1 MNIKD
6 QYIHG
11 ADGKGVVKSLYFATG
26 VESVLKLDGS
36 ASYNTAAAKD
46 LVFQLADIN
55 GTKIGLPIPTL
66 NQNTTGYASKILT
79 QSRATNA
86 SHYLVFVDSN
96 NSSAAAE
103 SLYTDAGIS
112 YNPSTDTLALT
123 RVTVS
128 AAAGF
133 NYTGIETGTSDAA
146 RHVWFANAS
155 QSGTPVK
162 NDNFKFNPAFNSNAG
177 KLFVNNIEGTNIK
190 ITIGNTA
197 VPLGGTYTPDT
208 SISSSSTNNT
218 IPSSLAV
225 YNAILNGIATNDAMI
240 FKGVIN
246 GGSTASATAYTPAAD
261 KGHTYKVAT
270 AGYINGEYYQV
281 NDTFICT
288 ADSTAAATS
297 SNVSTIKTKW
307 AVVEGNGDYLNIHG
321 GKMFGT
327 LQWND
332 ANALPQDTTPQYF
345 LTISAFGDGGTTKW
359 TSKANLL
366 NAIKTGLYWANQTL
380 ATASSTTTEPQFGK
394 VGIGGAKDSTAKLKV
409 YGNEIVTG
417 NLTIGGCTLVYE
429 SSCLK
434 FTF

>member
-6 QYIHG
+6 SYIHG

-26 VESVLKLDGS
+26 VESVLKADGS
-36 ASYNTAAAKD
+36 ANYNTAAAKD

-66 NQNTTGYASKILT
+66 NQNTTGYASKVLT

-96 NSSAAAE
+96 NSSATAE

-112 YNPSTDTLALT
+112 YNPSTDTLALSK
-123 RVTVS
+123 VTIS
-128 AAAGF
+128 AASGF
-133 NYTGIETGTSDAA
+133 NYTGIENATTDAA
-146 RHVWFANAS
+146 RNIWFANAS
-155 QSGTPVK
+155 GRGIPCY
-162 NDNFKFNPAFNSNAG
+162 NDNFKFNPANNG
-177 KLFVNNIEGTNIK
+177 TLYVNNISGTNIK

-197 VPLGGTYTPDT
+197 VSLGGTYTPDT
-208 SISSSSTNNT
+208 SISSSSTHNT

-321 GKMFGT
+321 GTMYGT
-327 LQWND
+327 LKW
-332 ANALPQDTTPQYF
+332 ANTTALPASTTAPYI
-345 LTISAFGDGGTTKW
+345 LVVDATSNGTTKHI
-359 TSKANLL
+359 TLANMRTQL
-366 NAIKTGLYWANQTL
+366 IDSLYWANIKVSTS
-380 ATASSTTTEPQFGK
+380 SSTATEPQFAK
-394 VGIGGAKDSTAKLKV
+394 VGIAGAKDSTAKLKV

>member
-1 MNIKD
+1 
-6 QYIHG
+6 
-11 ADGKGVVKSLYFATG
+11 
-26 VESVLKLDGS
+26 
-36 ASYNTAAAKD
+36 
-46 LVFQLADIN
+46 
-55 GTKIGLPIPTL
+55 
-66 NQNTTGYASKILT
+66 
-79 QSRATNA
+79 
-86 SHYLVFVDSN
+86 
-96 NSSAAAE
+96 
-103 SLYTDAGIS
+103 
-112 YNPSTDTLALT
+112 
-123 RVTVS
+123 
-128 AAAGF
+128 
-133 NYTGIETGTSDAA
+133 
-146 RHVWFANAS
+146 
-155 QSGTPVK
+155 
-162 NDNFKFNPAFNSNAG
+162 
-177 KLFVNNIEGTNIK
+177 LFVNNIEGTNIK

>member
-6 QYIHG
+6 SYIHG

-26 VESVLKLDGS
+26 VESVLKADGS

-66 NQNTTGYASKILT
+66 NQNTTGYASKVLT

-96 NSSAAAE
+96 NSSATAE

-112 YNPSTDTLALT
+112 YNPSTDTLALSK
-123 RVTVS
+123 VTIS
-128 AAAGF
+128 AASGF
-133 NYTGIETGTSDAA
+133 NYTGIENATTDAA
-146 RHVWFANAS
+146 RNIWFANAS
-155 QSGTPVK
+155 GRGIPCY
-162 NDNFKFNPAFNSNAG
+162 NDNFKFNPANNG
-177 KLFVNNIEGTNIK
+177 TLYVNNISGTNIK

-197 VPLGGTYTPDT
+197 VSLGGTYTPDT
-208 SISSSSTNNT
+208 SISSSSTHNT

-321 GKMFGT
+321 GTMYGT
-327 LQWND
+327 LKW
-332 ANALPQDTTPQYF
+332 ANTTALPASTTAPYI
-345 LTISAFGDGGTTKW
+345 LVVDATSNGTTKHI
-359 TSKANLL
+359 TLANMRTQL
-366 NAIKTGLYWANQTL
+366 IDGLYWANIKVSTS
-380 ATASSTTTEPQFGK
+380 SSTATEPQFAK
-394 VGIGGAKDSTAKLKV
+394 VGIAGAKDSTAKLKV